1 MTEIENKIPDISN
14 LGTKTALTTIE
25 NKIPDVSNFATK
37 TELTNLSDKVP
48 DITTLIKKGDYNTKI
63 VEIENKYVSNS
74 GFNTKLG
81 EANVIT
87 KRNFDAKIIEIEN
100 SIKKLKTFDLSYFK
114 GKNHFEADGTQNY
127 LVFQP
132 IHRQFKFININGK
145 WYITSWKSKGIYY
158 ESIKPP
164 VTSDNSRTP
173 ELNYYAAKIKAKFTG
188 SCLKQPTLQYHHK
201 NIVNIYIVY
210 ELGASTS
217 YNNDPTLKIVYLVQ
231 LL

>member
-87 KRNFDAKIIEIEN
+87 KRNFDAKIIEIKN

-114 GKNHFEADGTQNY
+114 GKNHFEADSTQNY

-132 IHRQFKFININGK
+132 IHRQFKFRNINGK
-145 WYITSWKSKGIYY
+145 WYITSWKSKGLYY

-164 VTSDNSRTP
+164 VTSDNSLTP

-188 SCLKQPTLQYHHK
+188 SYLKQPTLQYHHK

>member
-1 MTEIENKIPDISN
+1 MYDKFVAKVNNIDTNDFVLKTTYNTDKTELEKKIPNVTDFVKEAKLTEIENKIPDISN

-25 NKIPDVSNFATK
+25 NKVPDVSNFATK

-87 KRNFDAKIIEIEN
+87 KRNFDAKIIEIKN

-114 GKNHFEADGTQNY
+114 GKNHFEADSTQNY

-132 IHRQFKFININGK
+132 IHR
-145 WYITSWKSKGIYY
+145 
-158 ESIKPP
+158 
-164 VTSDNSRTP
+164 
-173 ELNYYAAKIKAKFTG
+173 
-188 SCLKQPTLQYHHK
+188 
-201 NIVNIYIVY
+201 
-210 ELGASTS
+210 
-217 YNNDPTLKIVYLVQ
+217 
-231 LL
+231 

>member
-48 DITTLIKKGDYNTKI
+48 DITTLIKKGEYNTKI

-100 SIKKLKTFDLSYFK
+100 SINKLKTFDLSYFK

-188 SCLKQPTLQYHHK
+188 SCLKQPTLQYHH
-201 NIVNIYIVY
+201 
-210 ELGASTS
+210 
-217 YNNDPTLKIVYLVQ
+217 
-231 LL
+231 